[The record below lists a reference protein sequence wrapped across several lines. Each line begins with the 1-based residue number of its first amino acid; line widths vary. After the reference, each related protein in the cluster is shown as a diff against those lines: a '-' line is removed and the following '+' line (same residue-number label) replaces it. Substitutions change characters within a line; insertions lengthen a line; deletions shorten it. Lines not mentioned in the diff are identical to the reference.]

1 MRTTIH
7 RVLAGLAVSGLLFAA
22 SVGVAAPRVEKGV
35 LTDSKGITLYT
46 FGNEVAGSGVSL
58 CTGACAANWFAYLAA
73 KGEKA
78 KAGSDLSIVVRSDG
92 QAQWAYK
99 GMLLYRF
106 YDDRKPGEAKG
117 DGLRGVWKVVRP

>member
-7 RVLAGLAVSGLLFAA
+7 CFLTWLAVAGLLFAA
-22 SVGVAAPRVEKGV
+22 SAAVAAPKVDKGL

-46 FGNEVAGSGVSL
+46 FGNEVAGSGESL
-58 CTGACAANWFAYLAA
+58 CTGVCAANWFAYLAA

-78 KAGSDLSIVVRSDG
+78 KAGSELSIVARSDG

-117 DGLRGVWKVVRP
+117 DGLRGVWKAVRP

>member
-1 MRTTIH
+1 MRSTT
-7 RVLAGLAVSGLLFAA
+7 RRFLAWLAVAGLLFAA
-22 SVGVAAPRVEKGV
+22 SVAVAAPKFSRGL
-35 LTDSKGITLYT
+35 LTDPKGITLYT
-46 FGNEVAGSGVSL
+46 FGNEVAGSGESL
-58 CTGACAANWFAYLAA
+58 CTGVCSANWFAYLAA

-92 QAQWAYK
+92 RAQWAYK

-106 YDDRKPGEAKG
+106 YDDRKPGETKG